1 MACHMARGLPL
12 YGIQLFYA
20 VWIQDKWRL
29 QVSVIVI
36 GFLVPVFRCLLD
48 HDWHQGHAR
57 RDKPDVRC
65 LHRWHKRGC
74 SSRVL
79 ASRRCWITRA
89 SILAF
94 VSVIRMLDAL
104 VSCLWVASR
113 YDFDFRLLH
122 SRTHSSAYNTVV
134 ALSLL
139 HGISSHL
146 LMGHLGLHVLQ
157 HGWQVARPDRFTSIV
172 VTLGI
177 LAYGSPLALSGVRGA
192 TIVTRLL
199 LLQGKTIGARG
210 KSTIFPLFI
219 VVHKSWLVLT

>member
-1 MACHMARGLPL
+1 MARGLSL
-12 YGIQLFYA
+12 YGVQLFYA

-36 GFLVPVFRCLLD
+36 GFLVPVFWCLLD

-57 RDKPDVRC
+57 RDEPDVRC
-65 LHRWHKRGC
+65 LHCWHERGC

-79 ASRRCWITRA
+79 ASRRWIMRA

-104 VSCLWVASR
+104 ISCLWVASR
-113 YDFDFRLLH
+113 YYLDFRLLH
-122 SRTHSSAYNTVV
+122 SRTHSSANNTVV

-139 HGISSHL
+139 HRISSHL

-157 HGWQVARPDRFTSIV
+157 HRWQAARSNRLTCI

-177 LAYGSPLALSGVRGA
+177 LAYGSPLALSGVRGT
-192 TIVTRLL
+192 TIVTRL

-210 KSTIFPLFI
+210 KSSIFPLFI